1 MAYLN
6 KFILWIIVIAAL
18 GFVCGAIMV
27 ALAPFI
33 MIGAVLMLIYYAVRQ
48 RVELGMDPIAKTV
61 RETNDDN
68 DDGIMVQL
76 RTPVRRYDDTH

>member
-1 MAYLN
+1 MAHLN

-33 MIGAVLMLIYYAVRQ
+33 IIGAVLILAYYAIRQ

-61 RETNDDN
+61 RED
-68 DDGIMVQL
+68 DDGIIVEV
-76 RTPVRRYDDTH
+76 RPIVRRYDDTH